1 MLQLDFLFVE
11 KKHVLRRKRN
21 QKHLLLVQEQ
31 RNVLLIF
38 TITEFNLQKKR
49 TASTTP
55 VLLGAGLVLLKVLLR
70 TRKNYFVLERT
81 TSHYKIPVLLYITKD
96 YRALKALLC
105 TTNHYVSAVPV
116 LQSNASNP
124 LIKKLPFCILQR
136 TTRVVQLQYHIE
148 TSFTMRGRKK
158 PPSNVTK
165 YCSASH
171 TKPHFQCVEQ
181 LKSNEK
187 GLPGQLCILQS
198 TTQVLHTTPVPH

>member
-1 MLQLDFLFVE
+1 MQNFMLQLDFLFVE

-21 QKHLLLVQEQ
+21 QKHLLLIQEQ

-38 TITEFNLQKKR
+38 TITEFK
-49 TASTTP
+49 
-55 VLLGAGLVLLKVLLR
+55 
-70 TRKNYFVLERT
+70 RT